1 MKTLYIAVLATIAVA
16 STANLEGPDHM
27 VTMTTQDKFAPMNVQ
42 AKPGTT
48 IRWTNRDAH
57 RHTVQPDTNV
67 PRLDSD
73 GKFPNGLAQ
82 GESFA
87 WTVPNT
93 MTKGTVIYYHCRFHG
108 ASGGGKRY
116 GAGMVGSIT
125 VR

>member
-1 MKTLYIAVLATIAVA
+1 MKTFYFSALVAIAVA
-16 STANLEGPDHM
+16 AMASIESPDHM

-48 IRWTNRDAH
+48 IRWTNRDTH
-57 RHTVQPDTNV
+57 RHTVQPDTNI
-67 PRLDSD
+67 PRMDSD

-87 WTVPNT
+87 WTVPST

-108 ASGGGKRY
+108 ASGGGKHY
-116 GAGMVGSIT
+116 GTGMVGSIT
-125 VR
+125 VK